1 MHIFPAID
9 IKNGQCVRLK
19 QGKFEDVTVYSND
32 PLAMAERF
40 LQAGATHL
48 HVVDLDGAR
57 MGNGYNKEVIKALVE
72 QYPLKVQTGG
82 GIRTMR
88 DVEEKLSMGVDR
100 VILGTVAVSNPEIV
114 KEAVK
119 IYGEKIAVGIDALN
133 GRVAVQGWE
142 KVSDVSAL
150 DLCFQMKEFGVKTII
165 YTDISKDGMMVGP
178 NIESTKEI
186 IDATG
191 LQVIASGGISSM
203 VDLERAQKA
212 GAYGAII
219 GKAIYQGNLSLGD
232 VIRRFEKKLFSDK
245 RKRWGR

>member
-245 RKRWGR
+245 RQRWGR

>member
-1 MHIFPAID
+1 MIILPAID
-9 IKNGQCVRLK
+9 IHNKTCVRLY
-19 QGKFEDVTVYSND
+19 QGDFDTAEKVAAD
-32 PLAMAERF
+32 PLETARAFERE
-40 LQAGATHL
+40 GASWL
-48 HVVDLDGAR
+48 HMVDLDGAR

-219 GKAIYQGNLSLGD
+219 GKAIYQGSLSLGD

>member
-1 MHIFPAID
+1 M
-9 IKNGQCVRLK
+9 
-19 QGKFEDVTVYSND
+19 
-32 PLAMAERF
+32 
-40 LQAGATHL
+40 
-48 HVVDLDGAR
+48 
-57 MGNGYNKEVIKALVE
+57 
-72 QYPLKVQTGG
+72 
-82 GIRTMR
+82 
-88 DVEEKLSMGVDR
+88 
-100 VILGTVAVSNPEIV
+100 
-114 KEAVK
+114 
-119 IYGEKIAVGIDALN
+119 
-133 GRVAVQGWE
+133 
-142 KVSDVSAL
+142 
-150 DLCFQMKEFGVKTII
+150 KTII

>member
-219 GKAIYQGNLSLGD
+219 GKAIYQGSLSLGD
-232 VIRRFEKKLFSDK
+232 VIRRFEKKVFSDK